1 MLTVIVMMMITLMMV
16 IMMAI
21 KIIMIIKERNKFRI
35 KVVDE
40 EEQ

>member
-1 MLTVIVMMMITLMMV
+1 MLTVIVMMMITLMMI

-21 KIIMIIKERNKFRI
+21 KIIMIIKERNKSRI
-35 KVVDE
+35 KVVDG